1 MREKYS
7 LLVLVLAMLLASASH
22 AEDAMFDND
31 LLDYSLEDLLNLNV
45 TVASNIVTERD
56 KQPVSISTITRN
68 QIRISGARTVIEVLN
83 TYVRGPQH
91 LRPRFFS
98 R

>member
-1 MREKYS
+1 MRENFS
-7 LLVLVLAMLLASASH
+7 LLVLVFAMLMAGASQ
-22 AEDAMFDND
+22 AEDATLDND

-68 QIRISGARTVIEVLN
+68 QIRISGARTVI
-83 TYVRGPQH
+83 
-91 LRPRFFS
+91 
-98 R
+98 